1 MRYRSEVRIVA
12 KELTR
17 VVFARRP
24 YPFVV
29 AFAEDI
35 VQHLLFFL
43 AVIDFFDAG
52 PERKKTQKN
61 YFILLFLTFHRFHST
76 RFARF
81 EILFTL
87 WNLS

>member
-52 PERKKTQKN
+52 PERKKPQKE
-61 YFILLFLTFHRFHST
+61 LFYSSIFNFSPFSLDSIC
-76 RFARF
+76 A
-81 EILFTL
+81 I
-87 WNLS
+87 

>member
-52 PERKKTQKN
+52 PEEKN
-61 YFILLFLTFHRFHST
+61 HKRTVELFLLFSYST
-76 RFARF
+76 
-81 EILFTL
+81 
-87 WNLS
+87 

>member
-52 PERKKTQKN
+52 PEREKPQKN
-61 YFILLFLTFHRFHST
+61 CWAFSSIFLFHLVRAKQAS
-76 RFARF
+76 
-81 EILFTL
+81 
-87 WNLS
+87 

>member
-52 PERKKTQKN
+52 PERKKPQKN
-61 YFILLFLTFHRFHST
+61 YFILLFFYF
-76 RFARF
+76 
-81 EILFTL
+81 
-87 WNLS
+87 

>member
-52 PERKKTQKN
+52 PERKKKHKRT
-61 YFILLFLTFHRFHST
+61 
-76 RFARF
+76 
-81 EILFTL
+81 ILFFYF
-87 WNLS
+87 